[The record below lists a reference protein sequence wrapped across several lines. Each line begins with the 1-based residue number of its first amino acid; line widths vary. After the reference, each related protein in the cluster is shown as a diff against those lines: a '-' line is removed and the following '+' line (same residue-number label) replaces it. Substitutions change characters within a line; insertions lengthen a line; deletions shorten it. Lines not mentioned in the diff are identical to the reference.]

1 MNQTIYE
8 KVGFL
13 FFITAGELSF
23 DDLSVAD
30 PGNYVYV
37 ADCDD
42 PYDAE
47 SREFG
52 IYDWPETIL
61 VRRQSFAVEITAAQP
76 YLDSTINTL
85 NQLKAEGVDAEIVI
99 ETVDSGPLVPEDKTI
114 DLTGYE
120 KEYNP
125 VCHLPDVVCA

>member
-1 MNQTIYE
+1 M
-8 KVGFL
+8 
-13 FFITAGELSF
+13 
-23 DDLSVAD
+23 
-30 PGNYVYV
+30 
-37 ADCDD
+37 
-42 PYDAE
+42 
-47 SREFG
+47 
-52 IYDWPETIL
+52 

-76 YLDSTINTL
+76 FLDSTINTL

-125 VCHLPDVVCA
+125 VCHLPDVVCT

>member
-1 MNQTIYE
+1 M
-8 KVGFL
+8 
-13 FFITAGELSF
+13 
-23 DDLSVAD
+23 
-30 PGNYVYV
+30 
-37 ADCDD
+37 
-42 PYDAE
+42 
-47 SREFG
+47 
-52 IYDWPETIL
+52 
-61 VRRQSFAVEITAAQP
+61 EITAAQP